1 MRFTG
6 PLLYI
11 VVSRLASRICAGM
24 VLISLFFAGNARAQ
38 DAGAPPTH
46 DRTSSLSWI
55 RMPGAESCVPTQ
67 ELARDVEVRLART
80 VFVSASQ
87 ADVSI
92 EGRIDRKGA
101 PNHWHATIILRD
113 SKGATVG
120 TRELDRVDASCSGM
134 NEQLALVIAVMI
146 DPDAAL
152 ARHTTPAPTP
162 PPTSTAPPPPPPPP
176 PVEQTKPTPPPIETK
191 TLEPKHPQ
199 KKAEPWFFEASAAAF
214 GEVGLTPNP
223 GFGLGVSTLLEAPH
237 IPIAL
242 DGAAAIFFDSTASAS
257 GAASTSFTLGY
268 LSGGLCPLRFRNDRL
283 QVFGCLISQL
293 GLLRAESQGFATQT
307 GDKLAFLYNIGLEA
321 RASLRI
327 AGPFALR
334 TGISWVVPLI
344 RFPFDYENGNTSTQ
358 IFQVAPVA
366 LMGDLGIGFEFP

>member
-1 MRFTG
+1 
-6 PLLYI
+6 
-11 VVSRLASRICAGM
+11 
-24 VLISLFFAGNARAQ
+24 
-38 DAGAPPTH
+38 
-46 DRTSSLSWI
+46 
-55 RMPGAESCVPTQ
+55 MPGAESCVPTQ

-113 SKGATVG
+113 SKGGTVG
-120 TRELDRVDASCSGM
+120 TRELDRVDASCSAM
-134 NEQLALVIAVMI
+134 NDQLALVIAVMI

-152 ARHTTPAPTP
+152 AHHTTPAPTP
-162 PPTSTAPPPPPPPP
+162 TPTATQIPNPPPAATTTATSTAPPPPVDQKTPEPRPQGTP
-176 PVEQTKPTPPPIETK
+176 ASEKSPT
-191 TLEPKHPQ
+191 

-214 GEVGLTPNP
+214 GEVGMTPNP

-257 GAASTSFTLGY
+257 NADGSTATTSFTLGY
-268 LSGGLCPLRFRNDRL
+268 LSGGLCPLRFRDDRL
-283 QVFGCLISQL
+283 HVFGCLISQV
-293 GLLRAESQGFATQT
+293 GLLRAQSTGFAAQT

-334 TGISWVVPLI
+334 AGISSVVPLI
-344 RFPFDYENGNTSTQ
+344 RFPFDYDRGGQSVQ
-358 IFQVAPVA
+358 LYQVSPLAVT
-366 LMGDLGIGFEFP
+366 GDLGLGFEFP